1 MFLNIYDSFV
11 HNGKQIKYVSNT
23 SLKEKRMEG
32 KFFLSTYFAGV
43 YELDVFNP
51 CNILKKTY
59 EHFIIDKYTEAQGV

>member
-1 MFLNIYDSFV
+1 
-11 HNGKQIKYVSNT
+11 
-23 SLKEKRMEG
+23 MEG